1 MPIGLDPDRTVPITL
16 SIDAGRSGAP
26 VFHVRFPTPRR
37 QRQVRE
43 LLDQADTAVN
53 AWLALP
59 RETEHQAQEAMAA
72 RDRGRGEGARLLVE
86 ALRLTLAGWTGLR
99 DEDGQDIPWAPDAGP
114 AVLGELLD
122 LAELAEL
129 VNLAL
134 SETRLKATDL
144 FFSGSRSE
152 SPSPSGAA
160 GQAPEVAAPATAS
173 TP

>member
-43 LLDQADTAVN
+43 LLEQANTAVN
-53 AWLALP
+53 AWMSLPHETGEQAAAAL
-59 RETEHQAQEAMAA
+59 AA
-72 RDRGRGEGARLLVE
+72 RDRGRDDGARLLVQ
-86 ALRLTLAGWTGLR
+86 ALRLTLAGWRGLR

-129 VNLAL
+129 VNRAMVD
-134 SETRLKATDL
+134 TQLKANDL
-144 FFSGSRSE
+144 FFSGSRSG
-152 SPSPSGAA
+152 SPKDNGAGDPAPA
-160 GQAPEVAAPATAS
+160 GSAPATAN